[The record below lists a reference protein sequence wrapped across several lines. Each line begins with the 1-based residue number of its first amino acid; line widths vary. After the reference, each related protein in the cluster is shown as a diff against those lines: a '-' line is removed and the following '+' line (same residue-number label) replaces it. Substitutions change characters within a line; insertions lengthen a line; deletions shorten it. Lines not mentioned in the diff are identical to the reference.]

1 MATIDPNGVLIYQ
14 DTDNYTPIQTALN
27 LAQSNLSSILGANTQ
42 IVRVSSVGDRDAKAT
57 ARGSI
62 SKSNP
67 FVAWRA
73 DAADGLQLEYTT
85 NGTTWRTIADKEY
98 YDAQDTG
105 WVTSGLTVTGN
116 ANFTVSAYVMRRIGK
131 HVKGRISVTFTGSP
145 LSSDAGGDFTNV
157 ALPTIPAAWAPT
169 GFSAPITMERVGAA
183 VSFGWA
189 ATTGQLSLVSSSL
202 QSAVVLATGAPYVIY
217 LDHFTG

>member
-42 IVRVSSVGDRDAKAT
+42 IVRVSSVGDRNAKAT

-62 SKSNP
+62 SKANP

-85 NGTTWRTIADKEY
+85 NGTTWRTIADKDY

-105 WVTSGLTVTGN
+105 WQTLSPAAGWTVTSTNLVQG
-116 ANFTVSAYVMRRIGK
+116 RRIGS
-131 HVKGRISVTFTGSP
+131 VVFFRGILQANTANPTTILGAGGIPATMLPVGQNPVLPIAATSASPGRVTVGTNGSLTYAGAISATQYIYLNSVTYP
-145 LSSDAGGDFTNV
+145 
-157 ALPTIPAAWAPT
+157 
-169 GFSAPITMERVGAA
+169 VG
-183 VSFGWA
+183 
-189 ATTGQLSLVSSSL
+189 
-202 QSAVVLATGAPYVIY
+202 
-217 LDHFTG
+217 

>member
-42 IVRVSSVGDRDAKAT
+42 VVRVSSVGDRNAKAT

-62 SKSNP
+62 SKANP
-67 FVAWRA
+67 FVVWRA

-98 YDAQDTG
+98 YDSQDTD
-105 WVTSGLTVTGN
+105 WLPIAPRVNVVN
-116 ANFTVSAYVMRRIGK
+116 QAAQVRRIG
-131 HVKGRISVTFTGSP
+131 SVLHFRGTLINGASSPEAAWPTGVHALGDLPAAVTGSWSTSASARTITGNTSTGIP
-145 LSSDAGGDFTNV
+145 V
-157 ALPTIPAAWAPT
+157 ALQAWIAGRTVTIYQPGGGTASQA
-169 GFSAPITMERVGAA
+169 
-183 VSFGWA
+183 
-189 ATTGQLSLVSSSL
+189 
-202 QSAVVLATGAPYVIY
+202 VLAGLSGLAV
-217 LDHFTG
+217 